1 MGMPPMNRPPMG
13 GDMGAAPAP
22 GGQGSGMDF
31 AGSLQQ
37 LQQELPP
44 EMQSKLDPN
53 NPITQLLFK
62 RLRDGI
68 SEEEGQALLQMFSNA
83 DRVALSGWKKVLP
96 EIVILL
102 DIFDDGELNDSVG
115 TMDAGSGDM
124 GAPAPGGPGPVP
136 RSTAPRP
143 GPAAQQP
150 GYEQDDDED
159 DDAGA
164 GAMARLSQ
172 VRA

>member
-22 GGQGSGMDF
+22 GGQGGGMDF
-31 AGSLQQ
+31 VGSLQQ

-68 SEEEGQALLQMFSNA
+68 SEEEGQALLQMFASA
-83 DRVALSGWKKVLP
+83 DRLALSGWKKVLP

-115 TMDAGSGDM
+115 EVDAGDGM
-124 GAPAPGGPGPVP
+124 GGPPAPGGSSAP
-136 RSTAPRP
+136 RGRPETAQAAPRP
-143 GPAAQQP
+143 A
-150 GYEQDDDED
+150 YETDDDDDED
-159 DDAGA
+159 EGY
-164 GAMARLSQ
+164 GGSLSRLSQ
-172 VRA
+172 VRG